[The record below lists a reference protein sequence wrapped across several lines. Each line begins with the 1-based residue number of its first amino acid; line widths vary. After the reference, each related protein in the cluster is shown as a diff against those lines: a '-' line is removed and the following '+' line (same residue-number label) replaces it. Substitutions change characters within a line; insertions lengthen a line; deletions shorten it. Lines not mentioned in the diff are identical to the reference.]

1 MERAK
6 PGSLTAKWKEA
17 SKKTAK
23 AIEPKL
29 PKKQKQGE
37 GKQNG
42 PSLTLIKK
50 TPVTFQLSRS
60 KNRKDFELMSFVS
73 KACDDASTNPV
84 KAVIH
89 VEQSRTGSRLVA
101 CDGIRLHVAEISK
114 KIKGGDY
121 KAHVTKDTITL
132 GEPEKGIK
140 YFPWLKA
147 IPENAE
153 KRGEI
158 NLEKSGLG
166 KNREE
171 TEKLSIAFDSIVKQ
185 TGETVNLRD
194 LDDLPKKGW
203 AVYSR
208 DGDSRIVLR
217 QQSGK
222 KGEEVS
228 QYPVAVIIPIKQ
240 AA

>member
-17 SKKTAK
+17 SKKTVK

-29 PKKQKQGE
+29 PKKQDE
-37 GKQNG
+37 GTRNG
-42 PSLTLIKK
+42 PSLVFFKEK
-50 TPVTFQLSRS
+50 APVTFQLSRS
-60 KNRKDFELMSFVS
+60 KNQKDFELMSFVN
-73 KACDDASTNPV
+73 KARDEASNNPV

-89 VEQSRTGSRLVA
+89 VEQTKSGSRLVA
-101 CDGIRLHVAEISK
+101 CDSIRLHAAEISK
-114 KIKGGDY
+114 KIKSGDY
-121 KAHVTKDTITL
+121 RAHVTKDTIML

-140 YFPWLKA
+140 YFPWLKI
-147 IPENAE
+147 IPEDVK

-171 TEKLSIAFDSIVKQ
+171 TENLSLAFDSIVKQ
-185 TGETVNLRD
+185 TGKTVNLRD
-194 LDDLPKKGW
+194 LDDLAKGGW
-203 AVYSR
+203 TVYSR
-208 DGDSRIVLR
+208 DEDSRIVLR
-217 QQSGK
+217 QQSK
-222 KGEEVS
+222 KGEAG
-228 QYPVAVIIPIKQ
+228 YPVAVIVSINK